1 MAKRTPLYDAHVAD
15 NAKLVDFAGWD
26 MPIDY
31 GSQIAEHKAVRE
43 SAGMFDVSHM
53 AVVDITGSE
62 SRVFLR
68 RVLAND
74 VVKINEDGRALY
86 TCMLN
91 TRGGVIDDLIVYH
104 LAGELYRIVVNAAT
118 TEKDLAWLHS
128 QGRDFEVQIQHRQD
142 LAIIA
147 VQGPRGRDL
156 GASVLDDELGAAAMQ
171 LKPFRVASQGDR
183 SVGRTGY
190 TGEDGFELVL
200 PADEAVSAWK
210 TLRDIGVAPVGL
222 GARDTLRLEAG
233 LNLYGQ
239 DMDEDRTP
247 LESGLGWTVAFK
259 PADREFVGREALE
272 YIREQGVAEKLVGLV
287 LEGRGVMRS
296 HAAVRAADSDADEKQ
311 AKGEVTSGSYAP
323 SLSRSIGLARV
334 PAEWE
339 ERVEVCLRG
348 KWLPARIVAYP
359 FVRNGKS
366 RIDD

>member
-1 MAKRTPLYDAHVAD
+1 MGHHTPLYDQHVAD

-43 SAGMFDVSHM
+43 NAGMFDVSHM
-53 AVVDITGSE
+53 AVVDISGKQARE
-62 SRVFLR
+62 FLR
-68 RVLAND
+68 RLLAND
-74 VVKINEDGRALY
+74 VAKADEDGRAVY
-86 TCMLN
+86 SCMLN

-104 LAGELYRIVVNAAT
+104 LSGDLYRVVLNAAT
-118 TEKDLAWLHS
+118 TQKDMAWLDS
-128 QGRDFEVQIQHRQD
+128 QARDFDLSIRHRQD

-156 GASVLDDELGAAAMQ
+156 AAQVLDDDLAAAAMQ
-171 LKPFRVASQGDR
+171 IKPFRAVAGGDV

-200 PADEAVSAWK
+200 PADDAVAAWK
-210 TLRDIGVAPVGL
+210 KLRDLGVAPVGL

-239 DMDEDRTP
+239 DMDEDHTP
-247 LESGLGWTVAFK
+247 LESGLGWTVAFD
-259 PADREFVGREALE
+259 PDDRDFVGREALV
-272 YIREQGVAEKLVGLV
+272 YAREQGVSEKLVGLV
-287 LEGRGVMRS
+287 LEGRGVLRS
-296 HAAVRAADSDADEKQ
+296 HAAVRAADSTVEEKDA
-311 AKGEVTSGSYAP
+311 AGEITSGSYAP
-323 SLSRSIGLARV
+323 TLSRSIGLARV
-334 PAEWE
+334 PADWN

-348 KWLPARIVAYP
+348 KWLAARIVRYP